1 MDELSTADKSQFR
14 KSSLLDV
21 ALRSRRSLRFKFR
34 GQAVGTGFRVCPV
47 AVVFWPGLPGLCAV
61 PTLLQADRGALVFL
75 NSEVLSR
82 SYFGELEVWCGHAL
96 GGLS

>member
-1 MDELSTADKSQFR
+1 M
-14 KSSLLDV
+14 
-21 ALRSRRSLRFKFR
+21 
-34 GQAVGTGFRVCPV
+34 
-47 AVVFWPGLPGLCAV
+47 
-61 PTLLQADRGALVFL
+61 LQADRGALVFL